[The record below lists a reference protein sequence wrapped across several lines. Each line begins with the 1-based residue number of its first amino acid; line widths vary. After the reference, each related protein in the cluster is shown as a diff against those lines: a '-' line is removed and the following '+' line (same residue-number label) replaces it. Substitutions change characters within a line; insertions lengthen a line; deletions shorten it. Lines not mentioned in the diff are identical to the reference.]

1 MPPAPPRVRWLVL
14 LLLSTMATIEVA
26 SLRHLSVTYDEPRH
40 FLYGQNI
47 LHLDSNRF
55 DDSKMPVS
63 ALNAIPSEV
72 GSHLPPGPLATA
84 LSRLETG
91 RYVTVA
97 FSLAV
102 GWCIFAW
109 ARARAGDGA
118 GLVALVLYA
127 FDPNMLAH
135 GQLVTTD
142 VYAAGSIAI
151 ALFAFWRLLD
161 VGGWWWTVA
170 TGLALGL
177 ALLAKYTALALLPL
191 LVSIALV
198 VKGAGPWRLLRAGQ
212 TRLAWRTLAS
222 ACTRAIVIGALAL
235 GAVNAG
241 FLFNRTGTPL
251 ADYAL
256 RSRPFQSFQRRHPVL
271 SRAPIPL
278 PYPYVEGLDW
288 VIQRERTG
296 EGYGNIYLLGET
308 RKGQGFAG
316 YYFVATLFKL
326 PLGTLALLAAAA
338 ASYVARIRRREVSK
352 LDLVILIP
360 VAFFTIY
367 FNFFY
372 RAQIG
377 IRYFLVVFPLLYILA
392 GDLVRA
398 GQIRSRRAN
407 LGLAAA
413 LVATIVSVASYYP
426 HFLPYFNELIG
437 KRTNAYRILADSN
450 LDWRQHVWYF
460 DQYMASH
467 PGAIVEP
474 ERPTAGTILVGVNML
489 TGVAGDPERFRWL
502 REHFT
507 PVGHIA
513 HAVLIYEVSD
523 AQLQA
528 LESRRHQ
535 GSRLQT
541 PDSGLRTPGSG

>member
-1 MPPAPPRVRWLVL
+1 MRSIPAVGDDATVKAMPAAPPRVRWLVAL
-14 LLLSTMATIEVA
+14 LLLTMATIEVA
-26 SLRHLSVTYDEPRH
+26 SLRHLTVTYDEPRH

-47 LHLDSNRF
+47 LHLDSTRF

-63 ALNAIPSEV
+63 ALNAIPSAV
-72 GSHLPPGPLATA
+72 AARLPAGPLATW
-84 LSRLETG
+84 LSLLETG

-97 FSLAV
+97 FSLLV
-102 GWCIFAW
+102 GLCVFAW
-109 ARARAGDGA
+109 ARARAGEGA
-118 GLVALVLYA
+118 GLLALTLYV

-142 VYAAGSIAI
+142 VYAAGSITF
-151 ALFAFWRLLD
+151 ALFAFWRLLT
-161 VGGWWWTVA
+161 VGGWRWTIA
-170 TGLALGL
+170 TGLGLGL
-177 ALLAKYTALALLPL
+177 ALLAKYTALALVPL
-191 LVSIALV
+191 LMVIALV
-198 VKGAGPWRLLRAGQ
+198 VKGGPLWSHLRAGDMRQ
-212 TRLAWRTLAS
+212 AWLLLAPA
-222 ACTRAIVIGALAL
+222 AARALVVGALAL

-241 FLFNRTGTPL
+241 FLFKRTGTPL
-251 ADYAL
+251 DGYAL
-256 RSRPFQSFQRRHPVL
+256 RSRPFQSFQRRHPQL
-271 SRAPIPL
+271 SHIPIPL

-296 EGYGNIYLLGET
+296 EGYGNIYLLGRT
-308 RKGQGFAG
+308 RKGEGFAG

-326 PLGTLALLAAAA
+326 PLGTLAILAVAAAG
-338 ASYVARIRRREVSK
+338 YVVRIRRHEVSR

-392 GDLVRA
+392 GDLVRSGHA
-398 GQIRSRRAN
+398 RSRRVN

-413 LVATIVSVASYYP
+413 LVATIASVASYYP

-460 DQYMASH
+460 DQYVAAH
-467 PGAIVEP
+467 PNVIIEP

-489 TGVAGDPERFRWL
+489 TGVAGEPERFRWL

-513 HAVLIYEVSD
+513 HAVLIYQVSES
-523 AQLQA
+523 A
-528 LESRRHQ
+528 LRALPQRR
-535 GSRLQT
+535 GE
-541 PDSGLRTPGSG
+541 

>member
-1 MPPAPPRVRWLVL
+1 M
-14 LLLSTMATIEVA
+14 
-26 SLRHLSVTYDEPRH
+26 
-40 FLYGQNI
+40 
-47 LHLDSNRF
+47 
-55 DDSKMPVS
+55 
-63 ALNAIPSEV
+63 
-72 GSHLPPGPLATA
+72 
-84 LSRLETG
+84 
-91 RYVTVA
+91 
-97 FSLAV
+97 
-102 GWCIFAW
+102 
-109 ARARAGDGA
+109 
-118 GLVALVLYA
+118 
-127 FDPNMLAH
+127 
-135 GQLVTTD
+135 TTD
-142 VYAAGSIAI
+142 VYAAGSITM
-151 ALFAFWRLLD
+151 ALFAFWRLLT
-161 VGGWWWTVA
+161 VGGWWWTIV

-177 ALLAKYTALALLPL
+177 ALLAKYTALALVPIFVL
-191 LVSIALV
+191 IALAAR
-198 VKGAGPWRLLRAGQ
+198 GGNLWRHLRAGEM
-212 TRLAWRTLAS
+212 REAWRTLAP
-222 ACTRAIVIGALAL
+222 ACACAIVIGGLAL

-241 FLFNRTGTPL
+241 FLFNRTGTTL
-251 ADYAL
+251 DGYML
-256 RSRPFQSFQRRHPVL
+256 RSRPFQSIQRRAGRL
-271 SRAPIPL
+271 SQIPLPL

-338 ASYVARIRRREVSK
+338 AAYVARIRRREVSR
-352 LDLVILIP
+352 LDLVILVP

-392 GDLVRA
+392 GDLVRSGHA
-398 GQIRSRRAN
+398 RSRRTN

-413 LVATIVSVASYYP
+413 LTATIVSVASYYP

-460 DQYMASH
+460 DQYRAAH
-467 PGAIVEP
+467 PTAIVEP

-489 TGVAGDPERFRWL
+489 TGVAGEPERFRWL

-513 HAVLIYEVSD
+513 HAVLIYEVSE
-523 AQLQA
+523 AALRQLQA
-528 LESRRHQ
+528 SQ
-535 GSRLQT
+535 
-541 PDSGLRTPGSG
+541 P

>member
-1 MPPAPPRVRWLVL
+1 VRWLVAL
-14 LLLSTMATIEVA
+14 LLVTMATLEVA
-26 SLRHLSVTYDEPRH
+26 SLRHLTVTYDEPRH

-63 ALNAIPSEV
+63 ALNALPSAV
-72 GSHLPPGPLATA
+72 AAHLAPAALARWLA
-84 LSRLETG
+84 RLETG
-91 RYVTVA
+91 RYVTIA
-97 FSLAV
+97 FSLVV
-102 GWCIFAW
+102 GLCVFAW
-109 ARARAGDGA
+109 ARARAGDAA
-118 GLVALVLYA
+118 GLLALTLYA

-142 VYAAGSIAI
+142 VYAAGSIAM
-151 ALFAFWRLLD
+151 ALFAFWRLLQT
-161 VGGWWWTVA
+161 GGWWWTTV

-191 LVSIALV
+191 FVVIAVV
-198 VKGAGPWRLLRAGQ
+198 VKGGGLWRHLRAGD
-212 TRLAWRTLAS
+212 TRLAWQDLAP
-222 ACTRAIVIGALAL
+222 ALGRAIVIGALSLA
-235 GAVNAG
+235 AVNAG

-251 ADYAL
+251 AGYTL
-256 RSRPFQSFQRRHPVL
+256 RSRPFQSFQRRHPQL
-271 SRAPIPL
+271 SRVPL
-278 PYPYVEGLDW
+278 PVPYPYLEGLDW

-308 RKGQGFAG
+308 RTGQGFAG
-316 YYFVATLFKL
+316 YYLVATLFKL

-338 ASYVARIRRREVSK
+338 IGYVGRIRRRDATR

-360 VAFFTIY
+360 AAFFTIY

-377 IRYFLVVFPLLYILA
+377 IRYFLVVFPLLYVWA
-392 GDLVRA
+392 GDLVRN
-398 GQIRSRRAN
+398 GRPRSRRTN
-407 LGLAAA
+407 VGLATA

-437 KRTNAYRILADSN
+437 RRTNAYRVLADSN

-460 DQYMASH
+460 EQYVAAH
-467 PGAIVEP
+467 PEAVVEP
-474 ERPTAGTILVGVNML
+474 ERPTAGTILVGVNVL

-513 HAVLIYEVSD
+513 HAVLIYEVSET
-523 AQLQA
+523 ALRQLSA
-528 LESRRHQ
+528 GR
-535 GSRLQT
+535 
-541 PDSGLRTPGSG
+541 P